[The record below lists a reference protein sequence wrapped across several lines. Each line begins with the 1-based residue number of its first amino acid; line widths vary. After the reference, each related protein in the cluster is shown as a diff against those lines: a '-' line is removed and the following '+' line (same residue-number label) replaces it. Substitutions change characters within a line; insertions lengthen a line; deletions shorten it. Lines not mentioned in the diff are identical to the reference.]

1 MGVKLKSKF
10 LLSLYLFL
18 IILIGSGCGVSQDKK
33 NIYSNNDIITQE
45 ADSFSFKTR
54 KDTGNSKDE
63 VNIKYNGF
71 YGADTIWVIES
82 ENDEEII
89 LKYNSNVKS
98 GEFKVVLIN
107 PKKEIENILVGSQQG
122 DKTIKLTKG
131 KYVIKIVGR
140 NAKGEINIT
149 RSKI

>member
-1 MGVKLKSKF
+1 VKLKSKF

>member
-1 MGVKLKSKF
+1 LRLKSNFF
-10 LLSLYLFL
+10 LFLYIFL
-18 IILIGSGCGVSQDKK
+18 IIAIGSGCGVSHDKE
-33 NIYSNNDIITQE
+33 NIYSNNDIIAQE
-45 ADSFSFKTR
+45 ADNFSFRTR
-54 KDTGNSKDE
+54 KDTGDSKDE
-63 VNIKYNGF
+63 VNIKYSGF
-71 YGADTIWVIES
+71 YGADTIWIIEA
-82 ENDEEII
+82 EEDEEIM
-89 LKYNSNVKS
+89 LKYNSNVKG

-107 PKKEIENILVGSQQG
+107 PKKEIENILVGTKQG